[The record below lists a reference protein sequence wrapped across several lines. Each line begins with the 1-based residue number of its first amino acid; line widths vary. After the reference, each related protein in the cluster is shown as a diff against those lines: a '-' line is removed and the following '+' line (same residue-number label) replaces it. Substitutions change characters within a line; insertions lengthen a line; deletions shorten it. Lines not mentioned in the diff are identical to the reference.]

1 MLGDGILELAVDFHL
16 HESFIVIS
24 GMVQFKDAA
33 IVLAAEV
40 TLPQASRRRHE
51 LVLHIH
57 VPVLVLAV
65 EFEVLALSHVVDGED
80 SIVLL
85 LRVVLEGH
93 DRVGDHLFKVMHFMH
108 VLSLVPDAV
117 WLVNEDKVLVFRV
130 NHSADV
136 IPVRVLQQDEHLH
149 AVGCVSRA
157 HNCTLGTILDVHI
170 FVIITVS
177 VALEAPATSI
187 LELLWD
193 LPPVPIIRHPVEG
206 GCSIGRVDLK
216 EVEAGSEAKSAHRHG
231 FPEAHP
237 LNYTTVL
244 IDSLS
249 LLEVERGVG
258 AHRRRLNEWLELVT
272 GMRWCSLNA
281 EDAFDGLLAEDGVA
295 KTRGDV
301 RELLVI
307 TPLDFPLVTLVV
319 IVMARRW
326 PRLKSLL
333 VVDLLGLREP
343 GAGRLSPSVVELEV
357 NVVQMGVDV
366 FTVGGLVVLGW
377 DETLLLQVL
386 RADLR
391 NVHVDEVGVVPVD
404 LHHLVGVL
412 AVDVDV
418 VVGADVL
425 VGQDR
430 LWLAELV
437 AWGIHVGNLQVAS
450 LLLLINLEEEVLLGD
465 HLIVGI
471 LSELLSA
478 DLVFE
483 FDEADLLL
491 HNFVD
496 PLANLSE
503 VLRASRFTQW
513 LVGAWNA

>member
-1 MLGDGILELAVDFHL
+1 M
-16 HESFIVIS
+16 
-24 GMVQFKDAA
+24 
-33 IVLAAEV
+33 
-40 TLPQASRRRHE
+40 
-51 LVLHIH
+51 
-57 VPVLVLAV
+57 
-65 EFEVLALSHVVDGED
+65 
-80 SIVLL
+80 
-85 LRVVLEGH
+85 
-93 DRVGDHLFKVMHFMH
+93 
-108 VLSLVPDAV
+108 
-117 WLVNEDKVLVFRV
+117 
-130 NHSADV
+130 
-136 IPVRVLQQDEHLH
+136 
-149 AVGCVSRA
+149 
-157 HNCTLGTILDVHI
+157 
-170 FVIITVS
+170 
-177 VALEAPATSI
+177 
-187 LELLWD
+187 
-193 LPPVPIIRHPVEG
+193 
-206 GCSIGRVDLK
+206 
-216 EVEAGSEAKSAHRHG
+216 
-231 FPEAHP
+231 
-237 LNYTTVL
+237 
-244 IDSLS
+244 
-249 LLEVERGVG
+249 
-258 AHRRRLNEWLELVT
+258 
-272 GMRWCSLNA
+272 
-281 EDAFDGLLAEDGVA
+281 
-295 KTRGDV
+295 
-301 RELLVI
+301 
-307 TPLDFPLVTLVV
+307 
-319 IVMARRW
+319 
-326 PRLKSLL
+326 
-333 VVDLLGLREP
+333 
-343 GAGRLSPSVVELEV
+343 
-357 NVVQMGVDV
+357 DV

-377 DETLLLQVL
+377 DETLLFQVL